1 MVKEWNEC
9 IWREVRYNRQ
19 VSEVQDVLEASGHG
33 MGKMVHLGAATFEA
47 LITKL
52 IHC

>member
-1 MVKEWNEC
+1 MVKEWN
-9 IWREVRYNRQ
+9 
-19 VSEVQDVLEASGHG
+19 EVQDVLEASGHG